1 MTSSQ
6 LRRRAALLLVFA
18 LALPAAPALAQ
29 KAPATRLDPAVREA
43 AGEVAGPFRL
53 SSADG
58 ERHCPLVLKA
68 DPAGPGL
75 ALGIDKAACT
85 GIAFAADLAAWLP
98 DPSGSLRLLNGQGRT
113 IAEFTAATEGSYEA
127 LREGD
132 GVYFLAPP
140 VVAPDGASLAEVLGE
155 WDLSRG
161 AAPVCRWTLAE
172 EKAGRDGLA
181 LALAPGCD
189 PLIVQFGPKS
199 WRLEGGNIL
208 VEGVPGAGTIRFAR
222 QEDGSWA
229 RVPERGRPLV
239 MTRP

>member
-6 LRRRAALLLVFA
+6 LPHRAALLLA
-18 LALPAAPALAQ
+18 LAFAVLAGPALAQ
-29 KAPATRLDPAVREA
+29 KGPAVRIDPAVREA
-43 AGEVAGPFRL
+43 AGQVAGPFRL

-58 ERHCPLVLKA
+58 ERQCPVVLKA

-75 ALGIDKAACT
+75 ALSIDKGACT
-85 GIAFAADLAAWLP
+85 GIAFAADVAAWLP

-113 IAEFTAATEGSYEA
+113 VAEFTAATEGSYEA

-140 VVAPDGASLAEVLGE
+140 TAAPDGASLAEVLGE

-161 AAPVCRWTLAE
+161 AAPVCRWTFAE
-172 EKAGRDGLA
+172 EKVGSDGLA
-181 LALAPGCD
+181 LTLAPGCD
-189 PLIVQFGPKS
+189 ALIVQFGPKS
-199 WRLEGGNIL
+199 WRLEGGNVL
-208 VEGVPGAGTIRFAR
+208 VEGTPGAGTIRFAR